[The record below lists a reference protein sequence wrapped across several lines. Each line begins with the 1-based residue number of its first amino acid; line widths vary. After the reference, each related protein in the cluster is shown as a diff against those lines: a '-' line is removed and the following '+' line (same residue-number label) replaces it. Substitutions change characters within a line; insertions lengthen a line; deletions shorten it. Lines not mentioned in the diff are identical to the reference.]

1 MPQGI
6 SKNPLTDISKVYL
19 DKISEGRLKQLE
31 KAAVLSASDD
41 PKDQD
46 EARRIKTK
54 YDYADLK
61 KQIAKKKKPEIAAVA
76 EEVDCECDDCGQDP
90 CIECGES
97 HHNVDEGF
105 SDWRDDLREISGAFG
120 VGGATQTNAGLEQQP
135 DSSRHSHSKI
145 EKIKEKKVKN
155 KIKINP
161 SFQESAEEIAKNL
174 GGQLLE
180 VAEVLDDQE
189 DGEDKDAKK
198 IEMMKRKEKQLKKRM
213 IRMKMMAIN
222 QTDGEGI
229 IAGYEPE
236 GEVLDE
242 LKTSTLRSYIN
253 RASVEA
259 VGRGVDAGIKGM
271 TGPKKEMEK
280 NMTKAYKRMRG
291 INTAANKLASRAD
304 RKEEVELDESL
315 GGKGYKRRKDYAG
328 REVSGD
334 WPESDRGEGNK
345 ARTTAI
351 KKGIKGVE
359 PVKKKSPTYL
369 AYIKNKKKEVSV
381 LNTEDAQYGYDK
393 DGKSLN
399 PKDDPH
405 RGQGEKIQKRTKKW
419 MDKEG
424 IPGAPGL
431 DAMKARTAEHKAK
444 RGVKEEN
451 VFRAA
456 MKKVLKKKE
465 KEEKKPEKA
474 TDAGARGRRI
484 LQRREYADKVSGS
497 VDLVPD
503 DLRDSVNHH
512 QKDKD
517 GNEIPHEI
525 NELNRYGKETG
536 KATGSLN
543 KAPGSPVRKGGSGDR
558 ALQTVQRM
566 IRKDYG
572 KPEGQQKKTKGVK
585 SDVGTGKY
593 LAKQKE
599 KRDYAAK
606 ARKAGYKNPQ
616 DYTNVVARYG
626 GEDNYRRGKGL
637 D

>member
-1 MPQGI
+1 
-6 SKNPLTDISKVYL
+6 
-19 DKISEGRLKQLE
+19 
-31 KAAVLSASDD
+31 
-41 PKDQD
+41 
-46 EARRIKTK
+46 
-54 YDYADLK
+54 
-61 KQIAKKKKPEIAAVA
+61 
-76 EEVDCECDDCGQDP
+76 
-90 CIECGES
+90 
-97 HHNVDEGF
+97 
-105 SDWRDDLREISGAFG
+105 
-120 VGGATQTNAGLEQQP
+120 
-135 DSSRHSHSKI
+135 
-145 EKIKEKKVKN
+145 
-155 KIKINP
+155 
-161 SFQESAEEIAKNL
+161 
-174 GGQLLE
+174 
-180 VAEVLDDQE
+180 
-189 DGEDKDAKK
+189 
-198 IEMMKRKEKQLKKRM
+198 
-213 IRMKMMAIN
+213 
-222 QTDGEGI
+222 
-229 IAGYEPE
+229 
-236 GEVLDE
+236 
-242 LKTSTLRSYIN
+242 
-253 RASVEA
+253 
-259 VGRGVDAGIKGM
+259 
-271 TGPKKEMEK
+271 
-280 NMTKAYKRMRG
+280 
-291 INTAANKLASRAD
+291 
-304 RKEEVELDESL
+304 
-315 GGKGYKRRKDYAG
+315 
-328 REVSGD
+328 
-334 WPESDRGEGNK
+334 
-345 ARTTAI
+345 
-351 KKGIKGVE
+351 
-359 PVKKKSPTYL
+359 
-369 AYIKNKKKEVSV
+369 
-381 LNTEDAQYGYDK
+381 
-393 DGKSLN
+393 
-399 PKDDPH
+399 
-405 RGQGEKIQKRTKKW
+405 
-419 MDKEG
+419 
-424 IPGAPGL
+424 
-431 DAMKARTAEHKAK
+431 KARTAEHKAK